1 VAHAAP
7 FARRSGAI
15 GAIHPVCSVKY
26 VTKRA
31 LRAGGKSL
39 ARRLLKL
46 GHQASREAIVKLL
59 DFAPWHLGLYCTA
72 QSVGTSAG
80 FYLSSHFQAIFSTG
94 ERRPVA
100 YEALI
105 RATGA
110 DGLSI
115 APPQLFESVPE
126 GEARTNFDR
135 RCRSLQ
141 VGKFIEL
148 GDARSRLF
156 LNLDPYVA
164 VEGRRSEPLFA
175 QMLQSYGF
183 PADRV
188 AVELTEL
195 PLQSEERLASAVDY
209 YRELGCLIVIDDFG
223 SGHSNFDRIWRLKPH
238 IVKIDREMTRR
249 VTTEPVA
256 RRMFAGIVSVLHDA
270 GALVCV
276 EGIETED
283 QALCATEA
291 HADLLQGYYLAR
303 PAETLVAEDACRDVF
318 GRLREMSGRR
328 PPNEEADAASGST
341 PMTRSPKPFSHCR
354 MAGKRRR
361 HFSSFPPS
369 GVAA

>member
-1 VAHAAP
+1 M
-7 FARRSGAI
+7 
-15 GAIHPVCSVKY
+15 
-26 VTKRA
+26 
-31 LRAGGKSL
+31 
-39 ARRLLKL
+39 
-46 GHQASREAIVKLL
+46 KLL
-59 DFAPWHLGLYCTA
+59 DFAPWRLGPYCTP

-80 FYLSSHFQAIFSTG
+80 FYLSSHFQAIFSA
-94 ERRPVA
+94 EQQRPVA

-105 RATGA
+105 RATSA

-115 APPQLFESVPE
+115 APEQLIESVPE
-126 GEARTNFDR
+126 GEARTKFDR
-135 RCRSLQ
+135 QCNRLQ

-164 VEGRRSEPLFA
+164 VEGRFEPYFA
-175 QMLQSYGF
+175 KMLESYGF

-195 PLQSEERLASAVDY
+195 PLQREERLASAVDY
-209 YRELGCLIVIDDFG
+209 YRDLGCLIVIDDFG
-223 SGHSNFDRIWRLKPH
+223 SGRSNFDRIWRLKPH

-249 VTTEPVA
+249 VTIEPVA

-276 EGIETED
+276 EGVETED

-291 HADLLQGYYLAR
+291 NADLLQGYYFAR

-318 GRLREMSGRR
+318 GRLGEMSGRR
-328 PPNEEADAASGST
+328 LPDEAADAASGPT
-341 PMTRSPKPFSHCR
+341 PMTRAPKPFSRCP

-369 GVAA
+369 SVAA